1 MRVTKNKLD
10 QNIDLLEITK
20 QIVPS
25 TIKSELPDGCNY
37 MDLDDEVRIIASRL
51 FDCLHDNDHTEIVIV
66 CFGTSNISGDALGPR
81 VGSMLV
87 EKYNIPTFVYGTEDR
102 QINGKNMRDWLAFI
116 KQVHEGALFISID
129 ASLGSKDKIG
139 QIVIRDD
146 GVCPSGVT
154 GKKERFGD
162 IGILGVVAQ
171 KQGDAIMQLLSVS
184 PLYVDKL
191 ADKICVLLNSAL
203 G

>member
-1 MRVTKNKLD
+1 MRTSKNTQNK
-10 QNIDLLEITK
+10 NIDFFKSPEQNTQSAIQTALLSNEQRADFDNETSI
-20 QIVPS
+20 
-25 TIKSELPDGCNY
+25 
-37 MDLDDEVRIIASRL
+37 MASRL
-51 FDCLHDNDHTEIVIV
+51 FACLLEDNHPEIVIV
-66 CFGTSNISGDALGPR
+66 CFGTSNISGDALGPK

-87 EKYNIPTFVYGTEDR
+87 ENNIPAFVYGTQER
-102 QINGKNMRDWLAFI
+102 QINGKNMHEWLAFI
-116 KQVHEGALFISID
+116 KEVHEGALFIAID

-154 GKKERFGD
+154 GKKDRFGD

>member
-1 MRVTKNKLD
+1 MTKNKLD
-10 QNIDLLEITK
+10 QDIDFLDATK
-20 QIVPS
+20 QIVPP
-25 TIKSELPDGCNY
+25 TRKSKSSDVCNHVN
-37 MDLDDEVRIIASRL
+37 LDDEVGIIASRL
-51 FDCLHDNDHTEIVIV
+51 FDCLHENGHTEIVIV
-66 CFGTSNISGDALGPR
+66 CFGTSNISGDALGPK
-81 VGSMLV
+81 VGSMLI
-87 EKYNIPTFVYGTEDR
+87 EKHNIPAFVYGTEDR
-102 QINGKNMRDWLAFI
+102 QINGKNMREWLAFI

-184 PLYVDKL
+184 PLYVDNL
-191 ADKICVLLNSAL
+191 ADKICVLLTNAL
-203 G
+203 K